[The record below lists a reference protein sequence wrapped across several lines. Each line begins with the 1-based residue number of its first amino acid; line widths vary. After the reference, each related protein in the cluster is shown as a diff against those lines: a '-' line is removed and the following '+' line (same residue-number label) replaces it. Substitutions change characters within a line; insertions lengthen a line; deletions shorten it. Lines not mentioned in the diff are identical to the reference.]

1 MDGVGVRVC
10 FRLHYSNWSGNTGRS
25 LHTSPIFRTNV
36 RAHRPVSSSLPSLAN
51 KNIAG
56 RPIFHCVFPYTL
68 TPSPFAIFGIPHGF
82 PANYLSYPPTRS
94 HVSPRSLLLLLLPP
108 PLLHPL
114 LFRFVENKFFS
125 WMDRRYNTRTFL
137 SHQGVSGLDSRRE
150 SRN

>member
-68 TPSPFAIFGIPHGF
+68 TPSPFAILFHTVFLQTISPILRPDLTF
-82 PANYLSYPPTRS
+82 L
-94 HVSPRSLLLLLLPP
+94 HVLFFSFFSLLLFFTLYYFVLWKINS
-108 PLLHPL
+108 
-114 LFRFVENKFFS
+114 FRGWTDVIILE
-125 WMDRRYNTRTFL
+125 L
-137 SHQGVSGLDSRRE
+137 SLVTKG
-150 SRN
+150 